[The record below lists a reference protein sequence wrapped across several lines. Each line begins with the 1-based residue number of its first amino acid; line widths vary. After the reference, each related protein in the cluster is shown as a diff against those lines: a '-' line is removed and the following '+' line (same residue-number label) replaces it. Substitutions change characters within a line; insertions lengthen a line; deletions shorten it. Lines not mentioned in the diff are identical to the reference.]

1 VVNSLKRKLILAK
14 IQASM
19 LVARLRQ
26 RVVGPHASHVLT
38 DAFNGKLLV
47 PVSDFAVGRRLAFD
61 GEYDRAHIEKLLQ
74 MVNGESN
81 VLFVGAHVGSLVIP
95 IAKAVREVV
104 AIEAN
109 PATFDT
115 LVMNLALND
124 CRNVRALNFAAS
136 DKREKVRFL
145 ASVHNSGGSKIAPA
159 NLRRE
164 FVYDHPKNIEV
175 DAAPLDE
182 LLLDFSPSHIVM
194 DIEGAEARAMAGM
207 PRLLASSRV
216 FIVEFLPNHI
226 ENVAGISCQ
235 DFLKL
240 IPFEVIQLLDEPEEQ
255 HIVEAARSRYYY
267 GGADLL
273 CRRSA

>member
-1 VVNSLKRKLILAK
+1 VIIGLKRNLILAK
-14 IQASM
+14 IQGSM
-19 LVARLRQ
+19 LLARFRQ

-38 DAFNGKLLV
+38 DSFNGKLLV
-47 PVSDFAVGRRLAFD
+47 PVSDFEVGRKLAFK

-74 MVNGESN
+74 LVNEESD

-115 LVMNLALND
+115 LLMNLAING
-124 CRNVRALNFAAS
+124 CRNVRALNVAAS
-136 DKREKVRFL
+136 DKQEKVRFL
-145 ASVHNSGGSKIAPA
+145 ASIHNSGGSKIAPA

-164 FVYDHPKNIEV
+164 FVYDHPKTVEV
-175 DAAPLDE
+175 DAASLDE
-182 LLLDFSPSHIVM
+182 LLPDFSPSHIVM
-194 DIEGAEARAMAGM
+194 DVEGSEARAMAGM

-226 ENVAGISCQ
+226 ENIAGISCH

-240 IPFEVIQLLDEPEEQ
+240 IPFEHIQLLDEPEEQ
-255 HIVEAARSRYYY
+255 HVLEAARSRHYYR
-267 GGADLL
+267 GVELL
-273 CRRSA
+273 CRHSA